1 MDDGAQTT
9 STEEE
14 RVKKPRFLRTAVV
27 VTTFSLLLVGCSDNV
42 VRENGADASAEN
54 DTESTPREHNTGT
67 WETRR
72 QRSSTQELSY
82 DRIEAGSFHLNGPIS
97 LCELTQRSAGGGV
110 YEVISLTGKTEAVP
124 GAPNKRDG
132 FTYVELELVQSW
144 TPGAPTDPVARIVGG
159 PVFDENVTSMW
170 FVSLE
175 VGEQVGLLL
184 HPQSSK
190 NRGYYGIEPLN
201 IFRPGPHGGLT
212 NGQLF
217 RDDFI
222 SRTDLATMVH
232 TIAEAAP
239 ACPVDVVPERP
250 QHSPGT
256 ERVERGGIQ
265 TSIEGEY
272 L

>member
-1 MDDGAQTT
+1 M
-9 STEEE
+9 
-14 RVKKPRFLRTAVV
+14 KKPGFPEAVIVATA
-27 VTTFSLLLVGCSDNV
+27 FSMLSVGCSDDAG
-42 VRENGADASAEN
+42 RENGADASVEN
-54 DTESTPREHNTGT
+54 GTESTPREHNTST
-67 WETRR
+67 SRTRE
-72 QRSSTQELSY
+72 QPSSPQELSY
-82 DRIEAGSFHLNGPIS
+82 DRINAGSFHLNGPIS
-97 LCELTQRSAGGGV
+97 LCELIHRSAGGGV

-124 GAPNKRDG
+124 GSPNKRDG
-132 FTYVELELVQSW
+132 FTYVELALVKSW
-144 TPGAPTDPVARIVGG
+144 TPDAPVDPVARIEGG
-159 PVFDENVTSMW
+159 PVFDQNVTSMW

-175 VGEQVGLLL
+175 VGEQIGLLL
-184 HPQSSK
+184 EPQSSR
-190 NRGYYGIEPLN
+190 NRGYYGIEPLD

-265 TSIEGEY
+265 MSVEGEY